1 MKAIQVARY
10 GQAEA
15 LQLQEVPDLEPN
27 DDQVLINVAGSGIN
41 PIDWKILSGAM
52 QQYIPLPLPY
62 TPGVEVS
69 GTVAAVGKN
78 VSDFVVGDQ
87 VFGFIGI
94 VGGYATQAVSTADRL
109 AHIPATLPLQQ
120 AGGVPAAALTAWQAL
135 HEHAAIQAGQK
146 VLIHGGA
153 GGVGS
158 FAIQLAHLAGAYVIA
173 TSSAKNHE
181 YLRSLGA
188 DEVIDYSATPF
199 EEVVHDVDFVLDT
212 MGGDTQDRS
221 WGVLKPGGQL
231 VTLVYLPPGAEET
244 AAARGVRATLI
255 GTRPDPAQLREL
267 AALIDAGQI
276 RPMVNVVRP
285 LSETRQVQ
293 DLSQTGHARGQLVLR
308 VGDD

>member
-1 MKAIQVARY
+1 MKAIQVAQY

-15 LQLQEVPDLEPN
+15 LELKEVPDLVPN

-52 QQYIPLPLPY
+52 KQYIPLPLPY

-78 VSDFVVGDQ
+78 VSDFVVGDK

-94 VGGYATQAVSTADRL
+94 VGGYATQALSTADRL
-109 AHIPATLPLQQ
+109 AHTPTTLPLQE

-146 VLIHGGA
+146 VLVHGGA

-173 TSSAKNHE
+173 TSSAKNHD

-188 DEVIDYSATPF
+188 DEVIDYTSAKF
-199 EEVVHDVDFVLDT
+199 EDSVADVDVVIDLVGGETQTRSWSVIKRGGVLVSPVSAPSVEKAREYGISGKNFATRSDGRHLAEIAALFTGGKLRLEAQVLPLTEVIDAVKQSWAGHTRGKIVLDVS
-212 MGGDTQDRS
+212 R
-221 WGVLKPGGQL
+221 
-231 VTLVYLPPGAEET
+231 
-244 AAARGVRATLI
+244 
-255 GTRPDPAQLREL
+255 
-267 AALIDAGQI
+267 
-276 RPMVNVVRP
+276 
-285 LSETRQVQ
+285 
-293 DLSQTGHARGQLVLR
+293 
-308 VGDD
+308 